1 MVTIKE
7 IAQQLGV
14 SPTTVSN
21 VLNGRT
27 GKMSPE
33 TRQKV
38 QEALIQ
44 NHYVHESRHGDDEP
58 VTHYVAVYCCLGDRE
73 HILMDP
79 FCGELLEAAERELR
93 KYGRTMVCGVVD
105 ANADFDER
113 LKCSGLEGAVI
124 LGCLEENCEPLA
136 RRTGFPIVF
145 IDSGRGNYDNIG
157 LQDYEGGYEVASY
170 MLKQGNDKIKFLS

>member
-44 NHYVHESRHGDDEP
+44 NHYVHESRHGDEEP
-58 VTHYVAVYCCLGDRE
+58 VTHYVAVYCCPGRQGTYPDGSLLWRASGSRGAGIE
-73 HILMDP
+73 KVWPHHGMRSCRRK
-79 FCGELLEAAERELR
+79 CG
-93 KYGRTMVCGVVD
+93 
-105 ANADFDER
+105 F
-113 LKCSGLEGAVI
+113 
-124 LGCLEENCEPLA
+124 
-136 RRTGFPIVF
+136 
-145 IDSGRGNYDNIG
+145 
-157 LQDYEGGYEVASY
+157 
-170 MLKQGNDKIKFLS
+170 

>member
-21 VLNGRT
+21 VLNGRG

-44 NHYVHESRHGDDEP
+44 NHYVHESRTGDAEP
-58 VTHYVAVYCCLGDRE
+58 ITHFVAVYCCLGDRE

-79 FCGELLEAAERELR
+79 FCGELLESAERELQ
-93 KYGRTMVCGVVD
+93 KYGRTMVCGVVPS
-105 ANADFDER
+105 NEDFD
-113 LKCSGLEGAVI
+113 
-124 LGCLEENCEPLA
+124 A
-136 RRTGFPIVF
+136 RRC
-145 IDSGRGNYDNIG
+145 DSGMH
-157 LQDYEGGYEVASY
+157 GGE
-170 MLKQGNDKIKFLS
+170 L

>member
-21 VLNGRT
+21 VLNGRG

-44 NHYVHESRHGDDEP
+44 NHYVHESRTGDAEP
-58 VTHYVAVYCCLGDRE
+58 ITHFVAVYCC
-73 HILMDP
+73 
-79 FCGELLEAAERELR
+79 GELLESAERELQ
-93 KYGRTMVCGVVD
+93 KYGPGWSHPMR
-105 ANADFDER
+105 
-113 LKCSGLEGAVI
+113 I
-124 LGCLEENCEPLA
+124 L
-136 RRTGFPIVF
+136 
-145 IDSGRGNYDNIG
+145 
-157 LQDYEGGYEVASY
+157 
-170 MLKQGNDKIKFLS
+170 MQG

>member
-38 QEALIQ
+38 QK
-44 NHYVHESRHGDDEP
+44 P
-58 VTHYVAVYCCLGDRE
+58 
-73 HILMDP
+73 
-79 FCGELLEAAERELR
+79 
-93 KYGRTMVCGVVD
+93 
-105 ANADFDER
+105 
-113 LKCSGLEGAVI
+113 
-124 LGCLEENCEPLA
+124 
-136 RRTGFPIVF
+136 
-145 IDSGRGNYDNIG
+145 
-157 LQDYEGGYEVASY
+157 
-170 MLKQGNDKIKFLS
+170 